1 MKRLT
6 IMCFLGSTS
15 SFVQKC
21 EKKVKIFGFEKSVQ
35 NARKI
40 LKYVRKLEIL
50 TLCVAISVTWTLK
63 YER

>member
-1 MKRLT
+1 MKRLI

-21 EKKVKIFGFEKSVQ
+21 EKKVQIFGFEKSVQ

-40 LKYVRKLEIL
+40 LKYVRKLEIP
-50 TLCVAISVTWTLK
+50 TLCVALSVTWTLK